1 MSEGESWAEL
11 DCEEAI
17 HRLYDFLDGELTV
30 ERKVAMRAHLDEC
43 SPCVRAFGF
52 EAELRELISA
62 CCHEQIPPGLKERI
76 ATALEQERRVT
87 AKGERG
93 V

>member
-1 MSEGESWAEL
+1 MSESESWAEL

-17 HRLYDFLDGELTV
+17 HRLYHFLDGELTE
-30 ERKVAMRAHLDEC
+30 ERKLAMRAHLDEC

-52 EAELRELISA
+52 EAELRTLVSA
-62 CCHEQIPPGLKERI
+62 CCHEHVPAGLKERVAAAI
-76 ATALEQERRVT
+76 DHERRV
-87 AKGERG
+87 AAQRDRG